1 MANTS
6 LEVAPG
12 DALLQYR
19 LCEIIGS
26 GGMGVVWKAI
36 DTKLDR
42 QVALKLLRTE
52 ETHNERWKQRLI
64 REAKCASALN
74 HPGIVTIYDIHS
86 EGEIC
91 FIAMEYISGR
101 SLREVLQQG
110 RLAVPQALAYAT
122 QICDALAKAHAAG
135 IVHRDVKPANL
146 MITNEGLVKV
156 LDFGLAKS
164 HPAAVPP
171 GEDLRSVSVTMRGA
185 AVGTPAYMSPE
196 QAVGE
201 EVDERSDVFSFGAVL
216 YEMFSGAPCFRG
228 STTVEVVRSLLR
240 DEPRPLRETAPE
252 LPEPVKAFVIKCLDK
267 DPVQRYS
274 NCVEAAHD
282 LRDLA
287 AAAQIPS
294 AARTQSMAVATA
306 EVPSRWSSLH
316 WKSLAVILTLLVLL
330 AALALWKPWH
340 PTPRQRGLAVVPFT
354 SIDAEERSQAFSLGL
369 VMAVS
374 TNLSG
379 LESFQKAF
387 WVVPVSDVVQAKVK
401 SAREARELFGVDL
414 AVTGSVETTGDRVRI
429 TATISDA
436 RNQRQLSSRQITTT
450 AGDAFTLEDQL
461 AQVVSELLQLEL
473 PAKER
478 AAFRAAGA
486 AEAGAEDYF
495 LQGRGYLQT
504 GLDDKIDPAVRVL
517 QEAVRLDPKFAAA
530 HAALGEAYLRKYGIT
545 KDRSWIEKAK
555 ASCGQATRLQGKT
568 PRALETL
575 GLIARTEGRYD
586 EAASLLRQVVEIE
599 PRNAQAWIKLG
610 QAYESQQRLPDAQ
623 ASFEK
628 AIEIQPGYQGGYHS
642 LGTYFYRIGKYDEA
656 AHRFERALQLAPDN
670 YREYTQLGALYIQT
684 GRYRQAE
691 TMLKRSIELRPSPIA
706 YNNLASCYTYQER
719 YPEAVA
725 MMEKAVQL
733 APNNVDVVANLAHAY
748 RLNGEA
754 AKAQRVD
761 QEAIVLAENMLK
773 VNPRDA
779 ETHAH
784 LAWICAEAG
793 EKAKARHELELA
805 RSIAPQSGAVLLRAI
820 LAYELL
826 PDRDAALSAYRLLAK
841 SHAYLEEVARR
852 PELKSMRADP
862 RFKGEK

>member
-1 MANTS
+1 MPS
-6 LEVAPG
+6 SEVAPG

-52 ETHNERWKQRLI
+52 ETDNERWKQRLV

-86 EGEIC
+86 EGEVC

-101 SLREVLQQG
+101 SLREILQQG
-110 RLAVPQALAYAT
+110 RLAAPQILAYAA

-135 IVHRDVKPANL
+135 IVHRDVKPANI
-146 MITNEGLVKV
+146 MVTNDGLVKV

-164 HPAAVPP
+164 RPAAITP
-171 GEDLRSVSVTMRGA
+171 GEDPRSVVVTVRGA

-216 YEMFSGAPCFRG
+216 YEMFAGSPCFRG
-228 STTVEVVRSLLR
+228 ATTVEVVRSLLR
-240 DEPRPLRETAPE
+240 DEPKPLHELSPE
-252 LPEPVKAFVIKCLDK
+252 LPESVTAFVNKCLDK
-267 DPVQRYS
+267 DPARRYA
-274 NCVEAAHD
+274 NCVEAAQD

-287 AAAQIPS
+287 ATAQIPS
-294 AARTQSMAVATA
+294 SARTQSMAAATA
-306 EVPSRWSSLH
+306 EGSTGWPGAQ
-316 WKSLAVILTLLVLL
+316 WKWLAMILTLLVVL

-340 PTPRQRGLAVVPFT
+340 RAPRQRGLAVVPFT
-354 SIDAEERSQAFSLGL
+354 IVDTEERSQAFSLGL

-387 WVVPVSDVVQAKVK
+387 WVVPVSDVVQARVK
-401 SAREARELFGVDL
+401 SAREARQLFGVDL

-429 TATISDA
+429 TAAVSDA

-478 AAFRAAGA
+478 ASFRSAGT

-504 GLDDKIDPAVRVL
+504 GLDDKIDPAMRVL

-530 HAALGEAYLRKYGIT
+530 HAALGEAYLGKYRLT
-545 KDRSWIEKAK
+545 KDRSWIENAK
-555 ASCGQATRLQGKT
+555 ASCDQATRLQGKT

-575 GLIARTEGRYD
+575 GLIARAEGRYD
-586 EAASLLRQVVEIE
+586 EAASLLRQVVDME
-599 PRNAQAWIKLG
+599 PRNAPGWIKLG

-623 ASFEK
+623 AAFEK
-628 AIEIQPGYQGGYHS
+628 AIDVQPGYQGGYHS
-642 LGTYFYRIGKYDEA
+642 LGNYFYRIGKYEEA
-656 AHRFERALQLAPDN
+656 ERRYQRALQLAPDN

-684 GRYRQAE
+684 GRYSQAE

-706 YNNLASCYTYQER
+706 YNNLAACYTYQER

-733 APNNVDVVANLAHAY
+733 GQKNVDVIANLAHAY
-748 RLNGEA
+748 RLNGQTD
-754 AKAQRVD
+754 KAQKLD
-761 QEAIVLAENMLK
+761 QEAILLAENMLR

-784 LAWICAEAG
+784 LGWIYAEGG
-793 EKAKARHELELA
+793 EKTKARHELDVA

-826 PDRDAALSAYRLLAK
+826 PDRDEALSAYRLLAK
-841 SHAYLEEVARR
+841 SHSYLEEVARR
-852 PELKSMRADP
+852 PELKSLRADP
-862 RFKGEK
+862 RFKGGK